1 MTYIPSV
8 SAPRALTRIIAA
20 SDSLEPTKADY
31 TCDGTAD
38 EYEINIAVGD
48 LA

>member
-8 SAPRALTRIIAA
+8 SAPKALTRIIAA
-20 SDSLEPTKADY
+20 SDSLEPAKADY
-31 TCDGTAD
+31 TCDGVSD
-38 EYEINIAVGD
+38 EYEINVAVGD